1 MYILIGLGNPGRRYK
16 KTRHNIGFLLLDYI
30 AEKFDIPFSTGKG
43 DYYFGQGKIDGSPA
57 MLVKPTTYMNNSG
70 LVLNQLKE
78 KFVDDIYKLLVI
90 YDDFHLSF
98 GTIRFR
104 SRGSDAGHNGI
115 KSIIYNLE
123 TDVFHRLKLGIG
135 SEFDDP
141 IDFVLS
147 KFDRNERSELPK
159 FFDCALIG
167 IKSWMTLGIDSTMNN
182 HNGNILTMR

>member
-1 MYILIGLGNPGRRYK
+1 VQILIGLGNPGWRYR

-30 AEKFDIPFSTGKG
+30 AEKFDIPFSAGKG
-43 DYYFGQGKIDGSPA
+43 DYYFGQGNMDGNPV

-70 LVLNQLKE
+70 LVLNQLE
-78 KFVDDIYKLLVI
+78 NFFNFDINKLLVI

-104 SRGSDAGHNGI
+104 KKGSDAGHNGI

-123 TDVFHRLKLGIG
+123 TDVFPRLKLGIG
-135 SEFDDP
+135 SVFDDP

-147 KFDRNERSELPK
+147 KFDKNEKRELPK
-159 FFDCALIG
+159 LYDCALNG
-167 IKSWMTLGIDSTMNN
+167 IKSWITLGIDSAMND
-182 HNGNILTMR
+182 HNGNVLTTR